1 MPDDSPTPIAGYR
14 PTRRYVE
21 LDLPAPYEGVKVS
34 CWANAPLSL
43 RMRLVKPESDEDLA
57 AVWGQFVTQHNL
69 CDFDGTPLPPA
80 TDPGFYYGMPGDLMP
95 VLLRAILEQYGRLSP
110 KRAG

>member
-1 MPDDSPTPIAGYR
+1 MPDEAPSPIAGYR

-21 LDLPAPYEGVKVS
+21 LDLPEPYEGVHVTV
-34 CWANAPLSL
+34 WANAPLSL

-57 AVWGQFVTQHNL
+57 AVWGQIVVGHNL
-69 CDFDGTPLPPA
+69 LDFDGKPLPPA
-80 TDPGFYYGMPGDLMP
+80 TDPDFYYQMPGDLMP
-95 VLLRAILEQYGRLSP
+95 LLLQAILDQYGRLSP